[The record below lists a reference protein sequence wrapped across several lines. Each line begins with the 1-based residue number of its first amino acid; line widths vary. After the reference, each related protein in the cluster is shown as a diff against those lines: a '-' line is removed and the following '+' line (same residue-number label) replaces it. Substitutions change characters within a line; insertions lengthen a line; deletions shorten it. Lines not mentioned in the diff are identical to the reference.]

1 MIGLAL
7 AVWALSWV
15 MVSCLNYAA
24 ARQVT
29 QHKNYNYKS
38 FYLSFQVFHIRCRF
52 LKSVLRQDIAWYDTN
67 TANDFASRMT
77 E

>member
-24 ARQVT
+24 ARQV
-29 QHKNYNYKS
+29 
-38 FYLSFQVFHIRCRF
+38 IC
-52 LKSVLRQDIAWYDTN
+52 
-67 TANDFASRMT
+67 
-77 E
+77 